1 MKPDAFHYLRPGKVL
16 AFRSG
21 FPSCH
26 YRSTAP
32 SDTPPLLKPLA
43 RYQISRPHPSPRR
56 SLIGQSATA
65 FGRADIPASHHWP
78 KSTSL
83 CGALPKVSQ
92 VQLPLRGGAVP
103 SEPVI
108 GCDREPGRRARL
120 VAERGLVGAAIS
132 QREQT
137 SPLSIWQLP
146 EKNSREFPADEPVAV
161 LTACSRDWKHRGR
174 QPYLQKTPLP
184 PSFS

>member
-1 MKPDAFHYLRPGKVL
+1 MKPDVFHYLRPGKVL

-32 SDTPPLLKPLA
+32 SDTLPLLNPLA
-43 RYQISRPHPSPRR
+43 RYQISRPHPPQRR
-56 SLIGQSATA
+56 SLIGQRATA

-78 KSTSL
+78 KLTSL
-83 CGALPKVSQ
+83 CGALLKVSQ
-92 VQLPLRGGAVP
+92 VQRPLRGGSVP

-120 VAERGLVGAAIS
+120 AAERGLVRAAIS

-137 SPLSIWQLP
+137 CPSPSGSCPRKILENFQQLSQWV
-146 EKNSREFPADEPVAV
+146 F
-161 LTACSRDWKHRGR
+161 
-174 QPYLQKTPLP
+174 
-184 PSFS
+184 